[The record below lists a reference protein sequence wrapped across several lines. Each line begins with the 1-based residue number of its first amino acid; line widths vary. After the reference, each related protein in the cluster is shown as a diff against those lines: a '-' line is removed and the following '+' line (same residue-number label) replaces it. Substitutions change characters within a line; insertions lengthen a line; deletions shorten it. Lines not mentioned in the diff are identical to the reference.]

1 MFHQYKYMPL
11 DVVLALMG
19 RMNSPSKRKPG
30 PHRPAG
36 SKMRK
41 KARKGT
47 LTMMSGLGIAGEAVR
62 NLEKQRNLAR
72 MQERRAA
79 A

>member
-1 MFHQYKYMPL
+1 MFHQYRRL
-11 DVVLALMG
+11 DLMLALMG
-19 RMNSPSKRKPG
+19 MMHRPTKRRPG
-30 PHRPAG
+30 PRRPAG
-36 SKMRK
+36 SKLRK

-47 LTMMSGLGIAGEAVR
+47 LGMMSGFGIAGEAVR
-62 NLEKQRNLAR
+62 NIEKQKNLAR